1 MTTPSIASL
10 IAKELA
16 IPLHQVTATV
26 TLLDDGNTIPFIAR
40 YRKEVTGGLDE
51 VQIRDIQTRLEY
63 LRKLAERRDAVKAEI
78 ASQEKLTDE
87 LAAQLDA
94 ATTLQAVEDLYR
106 PYKPKRQTRAQIAR
120 ERGLEPLALAL
131 LAQERKLDPTVAA
144 EAYLADGVPDAEAA
158 LAGARDIIAE
168 RVSDD
173 PATRQ
178 VARQRFAADGFVAS
192 QRASEQVD
200 AEGRYRV
207 YYDFRAAL
215 RTVQPHQ
222 WLALQRGSED
232 GSLKVRIE
240 TPDGA
245 IVGGI
250 EAAWIKAPGT
260 KAAEQMRLAIEDG
273 YERLLRPAVERE
285 VSGQL
290 SEFSDDHAIM
300 VFAANLR
307 NLLLQPPLRD
317 RAVMGIDPGF
327 RTGCK
332 VATVDPTGKLLHTV
346 TIYPHPPQNDAAKAR
361 QALAGLVQLDKV
373 SVIAIGNGTASRET
387 EALAAELIRTFEV
400 SQTSKVSPKLSHLA
414 YVMVS
419 EAGASVYS
427 ASDIARAEFPDLDV
441 SMRGAISIARR
452 LQDPLAE
459 LVKIDAQSIGVGL
472 YQHDVDQKKLA
483 ASLDA
488 VVESVVNYVGVDVNT
503 ASAALLGYVAGISK
517 KVAQS
522 IIAHRDANGPFG
534 TRAELKKVKGLGPK
548 AFEQAA
554 GFLRVP
560 GSRNPLD
567 NTTIHPETYDA
578 TKQLLELAGL
588 NLRMA
593 DLPNRLRVWCAE
605 NGLAVGEGQPD
616 EGRPTKDER
625 RTAHDA
631 PRSTLHASRATDNW
645 STTATLLGIGEL
657 TLRDIVAA
665 LLRPGR
671 DPREDLPPVIVRRDV
686 LSIDDLREGMVLKG
700 TVRNVVDFGV
710 FVDIGVKQDGLVHV
724 SKMAKQYVRNP
735 HEFVGVGDVV
745 DVTVVSIDRERGR
758 VGLSMVG

>member
-1 MTTPSIASL
+1 LTTPSIATL
-10 IAKELA
+10 IAKELT

-26 TLLDDGNTIPFIAR
+26 ALLDEGNTIPFIAR

-87 LAAQLDA
+87 LAAQLDV

-120 ERGLEPLALAL
+120 ERGLEPLALAI
-131 LAQERKLDPTVAA
+131 LAQAVGRGEVTSPLQLAVQ
-144 EAYLADGVPDAEAA
+144 YLADQVPDADAA

-178 VARQRFAADGFVAS
+178 AARQRFAADGFVAS
-192 QRASEQVD
+192 QRTSEQVD
-200 AEGRYRV
+200 PEGRYRV

-245 IVGGI
+245 IIGGI

-260 KAAEQMRLAIEDG
+260 RAAEQMRLAIEDG
-273 YERLLRPAVERE
+273 YERLLRPSVERE

-290 SEFSDDHAIM
+290 SEFSDDHAIT

-307 NLLLQPPLRD
+307 NLLLQPPLRE

-361 QALAGLVQLDKV
+361 QMLAGLVQLDKI

-387 EALAAELIRTFEV
+387 EALAAELIQAV
-400 SQTSKVSPKLSHLA
+400 KAPHLA

-488 VVESVVNYVGVDVNT
+488 VVESVVNYVGVDANT

-517 KVAQS
+517 KVAQA
-522 IIAHRDANGPFG
+522 IIAHRDENGPFG
-534 TRAELKKVKGLGPK
+534 SRSELKKVKGLGPK

-567 NTTIHPETYDA
+567 NTTIHPESYDA

-593 DLPNRLRVWCAE
+593 DLPNRLRAWCEE
-605 NGLAVGEGQPD
+605 NDLTAGEGQPD
-616 EGRPTKDER
+616 EGRPTRDGR
-625 RTAHDA
+625 RTANAA
-631 PRSTLHASRATDNW
+631 PRATDNW
-645 STTATLLGIGEL
+645 LTTATLLGIGEL
-657 TLRDIVAA
+657 TLRDIVDA

-700 TVRNVVDFGV
+700 TVRNVVDFGA